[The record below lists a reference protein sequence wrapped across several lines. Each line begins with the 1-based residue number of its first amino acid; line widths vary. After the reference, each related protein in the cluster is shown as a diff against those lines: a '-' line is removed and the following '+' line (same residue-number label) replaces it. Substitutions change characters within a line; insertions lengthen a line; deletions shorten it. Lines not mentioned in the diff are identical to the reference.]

1 MQDYERLMIQNKIK
15 KANRRLRALEKEGL
29 TEASPSYQ
37 YLKQVAFD
45 YDYARRSP
53 SSTKTFK
60 ALKRSRQGNLIFD
73 TSIKG
78 VDDKD
83 LLEREKVVKRFLN
96 AKSSKVANLKMI
108 QQPFDE
114 YAERNGIAGEA
125 RQAILRESAY
135 AVLANYRRI
144 YGSDEERDLYDE
156 TEGKSTIEIA
166 RMLKESGFDAETTE
180 LSAPPIGELTDRLR
194 NYDYL
199 QSFDDDMF

>member
-1 MQDYERLMIQNKIK
+1 MQDYERLMIQNEIK
-15 KANRRLRALEKEGL
+15 RANKRLRNLEKANL

-53 SSTKTFK
+53 SSAKTYK
-60 ALKRSRQGNLIFD
+60 ALKRSREGNLIFD

-78 VDDKD
+78 VDDKT
-83 LLEREKVVKRFLN
+83 LLERQKVVRRFMN

-108 QQPFDE
+108 QDPFDE

-125 RQAILRESAY
+125 REALLRESAY

-166 RMLKESGFDAETTE
+166 RMLKESGFDANTTE
-180 LSAPPIGELTDRLR
+180 LSAPPIGDLTSRLR
-194 NYDYL
+194 NWDWE
-199 QSFDDDMF
+199 QTDEDF

>member
-1 MQDYERLMIQNKIK
+1 MQDYERLMIQNELKR
-15 KANRRLRALEKEGL
+15 ANRRLRNLEKNNL

-53 SSTKTFK
+53 STTKTFK

-78 VDDKD
+78 VDDKS
-83 LLEREKVVKRFLN
+83 LLERQKVVRRFMN
-96 AKSSKVANLKMI
+96 AKSSKVANLKKM
-108 QQPFDE
+108 QEPFEE
-114 YAERNGIAGEA
+114 YADANGITGE
-125 RQAILRESAY
+125 LRESLLKESAY
-135 AVLANYRRI
+135 AILSNYRRI

-166 RMLKESGFDAETTE
+166 RMLKECGFDENSTE
-180 LSAPPIGELTDRLR
+180 LTAPPIGNLTERLR

-199 QSFDDDMF
+199 DSEDTDF